1 MQQQLT
7 FVLLLLSCLLGL
19 PPNLQGQEFPCDG
32 SVYYVGTNTV
42 VGSKLYK
49 LNVDP
54 LTGQITSRELPLD
67 NPNGRHITA
76 LGYNV
81 RDRMLYG
88 LDFDTY
94 ELLRI
99 GSDGSLTVLGKKDID
114 PKYEIYS
121 GGMTANGQ
129 RLLLVAR
136 NKTSGR
142 DENLYSIRVN
152 DPGQPLGSFPINAD
166 RPVAMVDVAIDPIT
180 SNSFSFDEIRRHVVE
195 TNGGQ
200 VFTNLNYK
208 EVNEVFGSL
217 FFDRTGKLYGLGNAN
232 GGGAE
237 QTTIYTIN
245 KWTGETERFTK
256 VLGGRD
262 TDACACPYTIDFART
277 LTPQAVDGCSEI
289 TVEYHAFNA
298 GGIGQLGVRLRD
310 TFPDDF
316 VITQVDVPQE
326 DYFLEVISGQGSNVL
341 AVDDWNLLVGDNT
354 IRVQVQLMASTAGRI
369 VTQAELSNL
378 YAAYDFG
385 MVSDDQATEA
395 VDDPNVLEILDAN
408 SFELEDYV
416 QYSCDLDTAYL
427 HLPLRGTYEW
437 STGSTD
443 SVLAVTQNG
452 MYALT
457 LTTDC
462 FTVRDTIQLVR
473 RQEPYFVDL
482 GEDRI
487 VKLGT
492 PLSFSFQ
499 HNLKRMEDIR
509 WRSLGNDSL
518 DCTTCSTTT
527 LTAISTG
534 QVAVSVVDDRG
545 CIFTDQVTYE
555 VRQTKNIYLPTA
567 FSPNGDGINDFFT
580 PQGDKGTILQF
591 DITDRWGSR
600 IFSHSGG
607 AVNEFE
613 GWDGLSKQQAVAP
626 GNYFYRLQIRFPD
639 QEEKKFQGTVLVI
652 R

>member
-1 MQQQLT
+1 MQQQLKLT
-7 FVLLLLSCLLGL
+7 FLLFFCLIWLS
-19 PPNLQGQEFPCDG
+19 PNLRGQEFPCDG

-49 LNVDP
+49 LTINP

-88 LDFDTY
+88 LDFETY

-99 GSDGSLTVLGKKDID
+99 GSDGSLTALGKKDID

-136 NKTSGR
+136 NKTSGL

-152 DPGQPLGSFPINAD
+152 DPGQPLGSFPINTD

-180 SNSFSFDEIRRHVVE
+180 SNSFSFDEVRRHVVE

-208 EVNEVFGSL
+208 EVNEVFGGL
-217 FFDRTGKLYGLGNAN
+217 FFDRRGKLYGLGNAN

-256 VLGGRD
+256 VPGGRD

-277 LTPQAVDGCSEI
+277 LAPQAVDGCSEI

-316 VITQVDVPQE
+316 IITQVEVPQE

-341 AVDDWNLLVGDNT
+341 AIDDWNLLVGDNT
-354 IRVQVQLMASTAGRI
+354 IRVRVQLMSSTAGRI
-369 VTQAELSNL
+369 FTQAELSNL
-378 YAAYDFG
+378 YAAYEFR
-385 MVSDDQATEA
+385 MFSDDQATEA
-395 VDDPNVLEILDAN
+395 IDDPNVLEILDAN
-408 SFELEDYV
+408 SFALEDYV
-416 QYSCDLDTAYL
+416 QYSCDLDTIYL
-427 HLPLRGTYEW
+427 HLPLTGTYTW

-443 SVLAVTQNG
+443 SVIAVTQNG
-452 MYALT
+452 EYALT

-462 FTVRDTIQLVR
+462 LRVEDTIQLER

-482 GEDRI
+482 GPG
-487 VKLGT
+487 KTANLGEQ
-492 PLSFSFQ
+492 LSFSFQ
-499 HNLKRMEDIR
+499 HNLEEIQSLA
-509 WRSLGNDSL
+509 WRSLGSDSL
-518 DCTTCSTTT
+518 SCEDCPSPT
-527 LTAISTG
+527 LSAIQSG
-534 QVAVSVVDDRG
+534 QIELRVTDQRN
-545 CIFTDQVTYE
+545 CTFTDVVSYD
-555 VRQTKNIYLPTA
+555 VRQTRNIFLPNA
-567 FSPNGDGINDFFT
+567 FSPNGDGINDYFA
-580 PQGDKGTILQF
+580 PQGDRGTILEF
-591 DITDRWGSR
+591 DLLDRWGSR
-600 IFSHSGG
+600 VFHSSAGS
-607 AVNEFE
+607 VNDFE
-613 GWDGLSKQQAVAP
+613 GWDGSSRQQAAP
-626 GNYFYRLQIRFPD
+626 AGTYFYQIQIRFPD
-639 QEEKKFQGTVLVI
+639 GAVKVYRGSVLLI